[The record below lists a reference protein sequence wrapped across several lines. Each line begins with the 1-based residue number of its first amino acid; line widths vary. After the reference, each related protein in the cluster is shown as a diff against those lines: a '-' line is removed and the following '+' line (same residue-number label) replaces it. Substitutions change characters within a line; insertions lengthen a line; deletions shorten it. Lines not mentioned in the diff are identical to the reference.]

1 MVHSNVNSI
10 SLILESHDCTCVNM
24 GTQFL
29 DMYVAMQTSH
39 ACFVHR
45 LLILFQLSTLTEN
58 QQVNFFPCWA
68 ALDYLELASM
78 SANTMIFNTVISA

>member
-1 MVHSNVNSI
+1 MIAHVLTWAHSFWI
-10 SLILESHDCTCVNM
+10 CT
-24 GTQFL
+24 
-29 DMYVAMQTSH
+29 YVAMQTSH
-39 ACFVHR
+39 ACFVYR
-45 LLILFQLSTLTEN
+45 LLILFQLSNLTEN